1 MQETDH
7 KRAFGVF
14 SDPQQAE
21 KVFQELDASNFPM
34 DRISVIVK
42 HKGEDKEISGIEVS
56 DQIGDQSVKTPL
68 GVVKD
73 TFAFSSWGFVLGGLT
88 SLALPGIGPILAAGS
103 LGAALV
109 ATTASTG
116 ISALATNNLVKT
128 LIELGIPEAQA
139 SVYSD
144 RLLQG
149 NYFVMV
155 EGTPEEI
162 DRAGQIFTEQ
172 GGQDWGVYTAS

>member
-21 KVFQELDASNFPM
+21 KVFQELHASGFPM

-42 HKGEDKEISGIEVS
+42 HRGEGKEISGIEVS
-56 DQIGDQSVKTPL
+56 DQVGDQSVNTPL

-116 ISALATNNLVKT
+116 ISALAANNLVKT
-128 LIELGIPEAQA
+128 LTELGIPEAQA

-149 NYFVMV
+149 NYFVML
-155 EGTPEEI
+155 EGTPEKI

-172 GGQDWGVYTAS
+172 GGQDWGVYTVS